1 MGLGEIIDIIPM
13 DDVSRQSI
21 SDRPINLDA
30 NANTSVT
37 PVVADAVLSAMICA
51 ANASSAHSGGEAAR
65 AILAGV
71 RDAVSSLA
79 EGVDEDMIVFTSGC
93 TEANN
98 MVLNAVRSQSAA
110 LITTS
115 VEHPSIMAPAHALR
129 AEGFDVTILPVAD
142 DGLVVLA
149 ELEAAI
155 ARTHGPVILSIQMAN
170 SETGV
175 IQPIAEIAKIVS
187 RHPRILL
194 HCDAAQACG
203 KMPMEVSPGGPHAL
217 TISGHKFHAPMGVG
231 ALLLARDEQRI
242 GPMILGGEQQDGR
255 RSGTEALPLIAGLG
269 VAARERRLHLENDVR
284 AMRHLRDRLEAAI
297 LAGVP
302 EAVVHGASAPRL
314 PNTSSIR
321 FPGQDAMALVAQLDA
336 RGVQVSQ
343 GSACSSMRPVPS
355 HVLLAMGLS
364 EDDAFS
370 TVRFSTSPLNTA
382 EEIDAAAEIIC
393 RCYKRGGIFA

>member
-1 MGLGEIIDIIPM
+1 MGLGEIIGIIPM
-13 DDVSRQSI
+13 EDVSGQSI
-21 SDRPINLDA
+21 SDRSINLDA

-37 PVVADAVLSAMICA
+37 PPVAEAVLSAMSGP

-65 AILAGV
+65 AILADA

-79 EGVDEDMIVFTSGC
+79 AGVDEDMIVFTSGC

-98 MVLNAVRSQSAA
+98 MVLNAVRSERAA

-115 VEHPSIMAPAHALR
+115 VEHPSILGPAHSLR
-129 AEGFDVTILPVAD
+129 ADGFDLTVLPVTN

-155 ARTHGPVILSIQMAN
+155 TSANGPLVLSVQMAN

-175 IQPIAEIAKIVS
+175 IQPIVEIAKIVS
-187 RHPRILL
+187 RHPAVLF

-203 KMPMEVSPGGPHAL
+203 KMPMVVSPIGPHAL

-242 GPMILGGEQQDGR
+242 GPMILGGDQQDGR

-269 VAARERRLHLENDVR
+269 MAARQRRSHLENDIR
-284 AMRHLRDRLEAAI
+284 LMRRLRDRLEAAVI
-297 LAGVP
+297 TEVP
-302 EAVVHGASAPRL
+302 EAVVHGAAAPRL

-321 FPGQDAMALVAQLDA
+321 FPGRDAMALVAQLDA
-336 RGVQVSQ
+336 CGVQVSQ
-343 GSACSSMRPVPS
+343 GSACSSMRPAPS

-364 EDDAFS
+364 EADAFS
-370 TVRFSTSPLNTA
+370 TIRFSTSPLNTTD
-382 EEIDAAAEIIC
+382 EIDAAAEIIC
-393 RCYKRGGIFA
+393 RCYKKGGIFV